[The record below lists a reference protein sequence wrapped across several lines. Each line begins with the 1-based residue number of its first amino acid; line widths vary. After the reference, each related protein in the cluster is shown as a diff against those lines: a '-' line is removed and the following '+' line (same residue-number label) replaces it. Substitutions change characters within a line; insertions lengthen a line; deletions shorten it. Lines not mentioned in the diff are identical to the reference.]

1 MALDFEHLM
10 KCSGIHHKE
19 LDQLKTTSAPKKDM
33 KLSAKQVYPEPV
45 HNNTVQEIIILIV
58 HKTVFG
64 AYYHNHLTASPV
76 LWSLWPGGGFAKA
89 RFKNNFSTHKR

>member
-1 MALDFEHLM
+1 MAPDFEDLM

-19 LDQLKTTSAPKKDM
+19 LDQLKKASAPKDM
-33 KLSAKQVYPEPV
+33 KLSAKQVYPQPV

-64 AYYHNHLTASPV
+64 AD
-76 LWSLWPGGGFAKA
+76 
-89 RFKNNFSTHKR
+89 